1 MTKIKVFQ
9 GTRSVDAPRLCDS
22 CSNGVVMRG
31 PADSE
36 EYVHCS
42 LMEKPIHMR
51 VTECNRYIDHTQPS
65 LWAMKEIAWVL
76 QSDSKRQKIGFVR
89 AREWRK
95 LNETENLVPAQ
106 FE

>member
-1 MTKIKVFQ
+1 MTMIKVFQ

-31 PADSE
+31 PAESQE
-36 EYVHCS
+36 HVHCAV
-42 LMEKPIHMR
+42 MDKPIRMR
-51 VTECNRYIDHTQPS
+51 VTECNRYIDRSQPS

-76 QSDSKRQKIGFVR
+76 QSDSKRQKIGFIT
-89 AREWRK
+89 AKQWRK
-95 LNETENLVPAQ
+95 MNENEDLLPGQ

>member
-1 MTKIKVFQ
+1 MPKIKVFQ
-9 GTRSVDAPRLCDS
+9 GTRSIDAPRLCDS
-22 CSNGVVMRG
+22 CANGVVMRG
-31 PADSE
+31 PANSE

-42 LMEKPIHMR
+42 LMEKPIPIR
-51 VTECNRYIDHTQPS
+51 VTECNRYVDRAQPP

-76 QSDSKRQKIGFVR
+76 QSDSKRQQIGFVK

-95 LNETENLVPAQ
+95 LNDNEDLVPAQ